1 MIRRPPRSTRTDT
14 LFPYTTLFRSREGA
28 LADGD
33 PALPR
38 RMALSGIARQVVTG
52 LVAGE
57 APGAGAGVLDAEVHA
72 APAHRRVHVRR
83 VAAEE
88 RAAGLVG
95 RRLLARTVEAVGAQ
109 PAGDAVAAGN
119 AGQGIG
125 GVGDGAEAARA
136 DGNDEADRKST
147 RLN

>member
-57 APGAGAGVLDAEVHA
+57 APGEGAGVLDAEVHA

-95 RRLLARTVEAVGAQ
+95 RRLLHRNVEAVAAP
-109 PAGDAVAAGN
+109 PAGDA
-119 AGQGIG
+119 GIG
-125 GVGDGAEAARA
+125 SASRRGRGG
-136 DGNDEADRKST
+136 
-147 RLN
+147 

>member
-1 MIRRPPRSTRTDT
+1 
-14 LFPYTTLFRSREGA
+14 
-28 LADGD
+28 
-33 PALPR
+33 
-38 RMALSGIARQVVTG
+38 MALSGIARQVVTG

-57 APGAGAGVLDAEVHA
+57 APGEGAGVLDAEVHA

-95 RRLLARTVEAVGAQ
+95 RRLLHRNVEAVAAQ

-119 AGQGIG
+119 ACQGIG
-125 GVGDGAEAARA
+125 RVGAGAEAARA
-136 DGNDEADRKST
+136 EGDDEADVAVGAPEEVRDA
-147 RLN
+147 RLVGPLGQFGLGAAPFPPGTGTPTGNLRAV